1 MYQGVSLVARSLAAG
16 QQLRGIKR
24 HPTVEDNVTIYAGAT
39 IIGGETVIGQ
49 GSTIGANVFLLQSVP
64 PNSLVVYEEVNVK
77 ISAKKEKAK
86 PQDFQ
91 I

>member
-1 MYQGVSLVARSLAAG
+1 MNEVGTPTPRRTLLQRGLA
-16 QQLRGIKR
+16 LI
-24 HPTVEDNVTIYAGAT
+24 GA
-39 IIGGETVIGQ
+39 

-64 PNSLVVYEEVNVK
+64 PNSLVIYEEVNVK
-77 ISAKKEKAK
+77 ISPKKEKIK